1 MSETTEAVR
10 RVRHKKRGTTYR
22 VLHGAVMQS
31 SHWHDALFRGP
42 SDGRT
47 VVVYQSE
54 SDGSVWVRPATEF
67 EDGRFENIEPTPG
80 LAALSEKDSN
90 RG

>member
-1 MSETTEAVR
+1 MTRATRDGGPVR

-31 SHWHDALFRGP
+31 THWHDHHFKVPA
-42 SDGRT
+42 DGRT

-54 SDGSVWVRPATEF
+54 SDGSVWVRPASEF
-67 EDGRFENIEPTPG
+67 EDGRFENIALTTPTQG
-80 LAALSEKDSN
+80 QSHD
-90 RG
+90 